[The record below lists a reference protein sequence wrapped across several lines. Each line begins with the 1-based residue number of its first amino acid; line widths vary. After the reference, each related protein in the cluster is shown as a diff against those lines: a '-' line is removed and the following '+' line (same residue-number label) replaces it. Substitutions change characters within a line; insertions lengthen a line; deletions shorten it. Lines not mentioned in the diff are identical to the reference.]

1 MGVCYTYG
9 MKHWSVDTEK
19 LKKTPEAYAIWEL
32 EQMINFG
39 LRQGKIKRQELSH
52 YWNKI
57 NLDPHKKK
65 FLALI
70 LNS

>member
-1 MGVCYTYG
+1 

-19 LKKTPEAYAIWEL
+19 FKKNPEAYAVWEL

-39 LRQGKIKRQELSH
+39 LRPGKIKRQELSR

-57 NLDPHKKK
+57 NLDPYKKK

-70 LNS
+70 LNP

>member
-1 MGVCYTYG
+1 

-19 LKKTPEAYAIWEL
+19 FKKIPEAYAIWEL

-39 LRQGKIKRQELSH
+39 LRPGKIKRRELSR